1 MRYRYRFRHGV
12 HRHLPKVALVG
23 NPNVGKSLLFNRL
36 SGAHVDVANY
46 PGVTAEIG
54 QAFVR
59 DTEGDYLLVDLPG
72 IYGLDTFS
80 DDQKATWD
88 YLLQEKPALVI
99 AVLDATNLSRN
110 LFLLFV
116 LMALDFPLLVVGTF
130 GDQAEQEGE
139 PVDWEKLSR
148 LIELPVVSVVAAR
161 NQGIAQLKKEIRLLL
176 KRSAANDYPLPYPA
190 NMRYLVPIL
199 EEIFAQA
206 GLPPR
211 RSVFLFLRG
220 DPQLEKELRRQ
231 GKLEEA
237 QKVVDRFRQSYQAPE
252 LINPL
257 YTFFHSLARF
267 LGQAVQKPHRHLS
280 RQLEK
285 FLTAPLSGSLSALVI
300 LFLIFGTLFLVGGW
314 LSEGFTW
321 IWTGAVSPGLE
332 ALIRSLVGSNVFER
346 IILWGLD
353 QGIQAALAVGIPYIL
368 VFYVLLA
375 FLEDSGYLSV
385 LSFLGERLTRLFGL
399 PGRSLVNLVAGAG
412 CNVPALIG
420 TRILPGMRE
429 RFIASFL
436 ILLVPCSARTVVIL
450 GAAGP
455 YLGWGAALSLYA
467 IAIGLIF
474 LTGLILNR
482 VYPGQ
487 PTVVINEIPPL
498 RWPQWNLVLQKTWVR
513 FSDFLLFATPI
524 MILGSLILGTLYET
538 QAIHSLLEPLRPFLE
553 GWMGL
558 PVVAGLA
565 LIFSFLR
572 KEMSLQLLF
581 VLAAIESGRASFNLL
596 SLLSPAQL
604 YVFVYF
610 VTVSFPCLS
619 SLTVLARELKWKRAL
634 IIFVILLGFSV
645 LTSGLLYRLLLVLS
659 FS

>member
-1 MRYRYRFRHGV
+1 MRHRHRFRHGAQ
-12 HRHLPKVALVG
+12 RHLPKVALVG

-36 SGAHVDVANY
+36 SGAHTEVANY
-46 PGVTAEIG
+46 PGVTAEVFRSVIH
-54 QAFVR
+54 
-59 DTEGDYLLVDLPG
+59 DNEGDYMLVDLPG
-72 IYGLDTFS
+72 VYGLDALS
-80 DDQKATWD
+80 EDQQSTWN
-88 YLLQEKPALVI
+88 YIFEEKPDLVV

-116 LMALDFPLLVVGTF
+116 LMALDLPLLVVGTF
-130 GDQAEQEGE
+130 GDQAEHEGE

-148 LIELPVVSVVAAR
+148 LLELPVVSVVATR
-161 NQGIAQLKKEIRLLL
+161 NQGIPQLKKEVRRLLN
-176 KRSAANDYPLPYPA
+176 RTTMINYPLPYPA
-190 NMRYLVPIL
+190 NMRHLIPVLGEIL
-199 EEIFAQA
+199 EEAK
-206 GLPPR
+206 LPPR

-220 DPQLEKELRRQ
+220 DARLKEELKKQ
-231 GKLEEA
+231 GKLEKA
-237 QKVVDRFRQSYQAPE
+237 QAALDLFRKSYQIQE
-252 LINPL
+252 LIIPL

-267 LGQAVQKPHRHLS
+267 LGQAVQKPHQHFPR
-280 RQLEK
+280 RMEK
-285 FLTAPLSGSLSALVI
+285 FLTAPMSGSFSALLI
-300 LFLIFGTLFLVGGW
+300 LLSVFGILFLVGGW

-321 IWTGAVSPGLE
+321 LWTNTVSPGLE
-332 ALIRSLVGSNVFER
+332 AFVRAIVGTNIVER
-346 IILWGLD
+346 VILWGLD

-399 PGRSLVNLVAGAG
+399 PGRALVNLVAGAG

-467 IAIGLIF
+467 ITIGLVF
-474 LTGLILNR
+474 LFGLLLNR
-482 VYPGQ
+482 VYRGQ
-487 PTVVINEIPPL
+487 PTVMISEIPPM
-498 RWPQWNLVLQKTWVR
+498 RWPQWNLVLKKTWTR

-524 MILGSLILGTLYET
+524 MILGSLLLGTLYET
-538 QAIHSLLEPLRPFLE
+538 HAIQGLLEPLRPFVE

-558 PVVAGLA
+558 PVVAGLV

-581 VLAAIESGRASFNLL
+581 VLAAAETGRSTFDLL
-596 SLLSPAQL
+596 GLLSPVQL

-619 SLTVLARELKWKRAL
+619 SLTALARELKWKRAL
-634 IIFVILLGFSV
+634 LIFLLLFGFSL
-645 LTSGLLYRLLLVLS
+645 LTSGLLYRLLLALG